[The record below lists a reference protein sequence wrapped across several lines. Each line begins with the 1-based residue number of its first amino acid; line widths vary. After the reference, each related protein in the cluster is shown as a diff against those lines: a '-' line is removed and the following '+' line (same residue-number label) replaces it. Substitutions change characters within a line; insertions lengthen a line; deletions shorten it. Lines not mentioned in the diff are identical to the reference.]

1 MVDVIKNTQM
11 HCTYGCKT
19 SKAVQPNV
27 AGKLISKAK
36 RPLFVVGS
44 QILKDEELLKRAIEI
59 AKKADIPV
67 AATGHSMKGFVD
79 ADVDAKYINIH
90 ALATYLCDPNW
101 TGLDGKGQYDTIITL
116 GHYKYYINQVYSGL
130 KNFSNLKT
138 ISIDRQYL
146 QNATM
151 SFGNITPEVL
161 LEALDELIENL

>member
-19 SKAVQPNV
+19 SKAIQPNV
-27 AGKLISKAK
+27 AGKMISKAK

-44 QILKDEELLKRAIEI
+44 QILKDEELLKRTIEI

-67 AATGHSMKGFVD
+67 AATGHSMKGFVGT
-79 ADVDAKYINIH
+79 DVDAKYINIH
-90 ALATYLCDPNW
+90 ALATYLCDPDW
-101 TGLDGKGQYDTIITL
+101 TGLDGKGQYSTIISL

-138 ISIDRQYL
+138 ISIDKYYL

-151 SFGNITPEVL
+151 SFGNITPEIL

>member
-19 SKAVQPNV
+19 SKAIQPNV
-27 AGKLISKAK
+27 AGKMISKAK

-44 QILKDEELLKRAIEI
+44 QILKDEELLKRTIEI

-90 ALATYLCDPNW
+90 ALATYLCDPDW

-130 KNFSNLKT
+130 KNFTNLKT
-138 ISIDRQYL
+138 ISIDKYYL